1 MSFIIHNIVGD
12 DDAGVCQAA
21 KDVDSSQDVLI
32 DIFVRIEYFF
42 NRLESYTELP
52 PTVAMTDLILKIII
66 EVLSILAIAT
76 KEIDL
81 GRSSELML
89 IYVF

>member
-1 MSFIIHNIVGD
+1 MMMI
-12 DDAGVCQAA
+12 GVCQAA

>member
-1 MSFIIHNIVGD
+1 MMMI
-12 DDAGVCQAA
+12 GVCQAA

-76 KEIDL
+76 EEIDL

-89 IYVF
+89 IDIC

>member
-1 MSFIIHNIVGD
+1 MMMI
-12 DDAGVCQAA
+12 GVCQAA

-76 KEIDL
+76 EEIDL